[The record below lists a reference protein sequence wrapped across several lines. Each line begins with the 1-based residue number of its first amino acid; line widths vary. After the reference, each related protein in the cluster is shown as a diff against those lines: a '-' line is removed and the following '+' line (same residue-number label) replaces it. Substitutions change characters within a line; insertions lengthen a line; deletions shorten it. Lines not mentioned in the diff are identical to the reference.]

1 MDLYEAMRTT
11 FAAREFTGDPLPD
24 DVLYRILDNA
34 RFAPSGGNRQG
45 ARVVVVRA
53 QETRRE
59 LARLVLPGAR
69 RYIAQRTAGENPWN
83 SITPCGVDAQ
93 TIARTEVPRSMTQPL
108 LDAAVVLVVCVDL
121 RVVASVD
128 KELPRVG
135 VVSGASVYPF
145 VWNILLAARNEG
157 FGGTI
162 TTVAIAEEAGIKA
175 LLGIPD
181 HCAVCAVLPLGK
193 PAKQLTRL
201 KRLEVAALTMR
212 ERWGGAPLARPDPP
226 G

>member
-135 VVSGASVYPF
+135 VVRLFRAS
-145 VWNILLAARNEG
+145 
-157 FGGTI
+157 
-162 TTVAIAEEAGIKA
+162 
-175 LLGIPD
+175 
-181 HCAVCAVLPLGK
+181 
-193 PAKQLTRL
+193 
-201 KRLEVAALTMR
+201 R
-212 ERWGGAPLARPDPP
+212 ESARPTPELTPP
-226 G
+226 SPPRSDGLMAAGSCQSMSKKDCSR